1 MTNKEKYKE
10 EIFEIACRGTACAG
24 VKATKYGT
32 LRLQPCISTSC
43 QECIFNNNTEDCK
56 KVFMKWLEKEAQEFD
71 WSKVEVDTKILVS
84 CNNKIWHKAYFAFYD
99 AENGGICVFP
109 GGKTSFT
116 NEDHSG
122 YEYYPYAKLYDSEV
136 IK

>member
-1 MTNKEKYKE
+1 MINKEKYKE
-10 EIFEIACRGTACAG
+10 KIFEIACQGSICAC
-24 VKATKYGT
+24 VKLNNGILK
-32 LRLQPCISTSC
+32 LQPCRNTYC
-43 QECIFNNNTEDCK
+43 EACIFYSE
-56 KVFMKWLEKEAQEFD
+56 KVRCEEVFIKWLEEEATETD

-99 AENGGICVFP
+99 VENGCICVFP
-109 GGKTSFT
+109 DGRTSFT
-116 NEDHSG
+116 NKDHSG